1 MQYVRSISGS
11 VSKTWNSINPATLSG
26 AIDVI
31 VVEHEDGTLA
41 CSPFHV
47 RFGKFSLL
55 RPYEK
60 KVEFRV
66 HNEKQDYAMKLGEGG
81 EAFFVFETF
90 DNIPEALQTSPL
102 VSPASSPPLPAGG
115 STPTAL
121 QEPDFLDL
129 STENGTLNGRRE
141 SRPGPGILH
150 SSSVPKDHGN
160 LGEFLV
166 VRDHTVLT
174 HVERCLY
181 SINRLSG
188 IESYTTSVRRLVRI
202 VTGQAS

>member
-31 VVEHEDGTLA
+31 VVEQEDGSLA

-66 HNEKQDYAMKLGEGG
+66 HDEKQDYSMKLGEGG
-81 EAFFVFETF
+81 EAFFVFETS

-102 VSPASSPPLPAGG
+102 VSPASSPPLPAEE
-115 STPTAL
+115 STLAGL

-129 STENGTLNGRRE
+129 STDGGRALLGRGD
-141 SRPGPGILH
+141 RPGMDVMY
-150 SSSVPKDHGN
+150 SSSAPKIATT
-160 LGEFLV
+160 LGKPRSV
-166 VRDHTVLT
+166 VM
-174 HVERCLY
+174 LY
-181 SINRLSG
+181 LANSFRGHDSFISITAQL
-188 IESYTTSVRRLVRI
+188 
-202 VTGQAS
+202 Q

>member
-31 VVEHEDGTLA
+31 VVEQEDGSLA

-66 HNEKQDYAMKLGEGG
+66 NDAKQDYSMKLGEGG
-81 EAFFVFETF
+81 EAFFVFETS
-90 DNIPEALQTSPL
+90 DNIPEAMQTSPL
-102 VSPASSPPLPAGG
+102 VSPASSPPLPAAG
-115 STPTAL
+115 SQVSSL
-121 QEPDFLDL
+121 SEPDFLDL
-129 STENGTLNGRRE
+129 DLENKHLRSDSFSKSTDGTYPKVMPRRRSNLSKPPLN
-141 SRPGPGILH
+141 LL
-150 SSSVPKDHGN
+150 KDP
-160 LGEFLV
+160 F
-166 VRDHTVLT
+166 
-174 HVERCLY
+174 
-181 SINRLSG
+181 
-188 IESYTTSVRRLVRI
+188 
-202 VTGQAS
+202 

>member
-31 VVEHEDGTLA
+31 VVEGEDGTLA

-55 RPYEK
+55 RPFEK

-66 HNEKQDYAMKLGEGG
+66 HGERQDYAMKLGEGG
-81 EAFFVFETF
+81 EAFFVFETS

-102 VSPASSPPLPAGG
+102 VSPASSPPLPAED
-115 STPTAL
+115 ADL
-121 QEPDFLDL
+121 EPDFLDL
-129 STENGTLNGRRE
+129 AVDNGKLVSRRG
-141 SRPGPGILH
+141 SRPGPGVGGIY
-150 SSSVPKDHGN
+150 SSSPPKGDGN
-160 LGEFLV
+160 LGTSFHFRFAFHFLMKH
-166 VRDHTVLT
+166 RYSHTIVSLPYEIQPT
-174 HVERCLY
+174 AE
-181 SINRLSG
+181 IW
-188 IESYTTSVRRLVRI
+188 RLVWGHIGKNKYR
-202 VTGQAS
+202 

>member
-31 VVEHEDGTLA
+31 VVEQEDGSLA

-66 HNEKQDYAMKLGEGG
+66 NNAKQDYAMKLGEAG
-81 EAFFVFETF
+81 EAFFVFETS
-90 DNIPEALQTSPL
+90 DNIPEAMQTSPL
-102 VSPASSPPLPAGG
+102 VSPASSPPLQPE
-115 STPTAL
+115 PTNSSNL
-121 QEPDFLDL
+121 SEPDFWDLDTVSGKARSRSVTRPGMGAL
-129 STENGTLNGRRE
+129 STSAPRRQSNLSKQWVINYFGGTNNTQ
-141 SRPGPGILH
+141 
-150 SSSVPKDHGN
+150 VPSHHCRHPPN
-160 LGEFLV
+160 LQTTAQYQEIGLV
-166 VRDHTVLT
+166 L
-174 HVERCLY
+174 
-181 SINRLSG
+181 
-188 IESYTTSVRRLVRI
+188 
-202 VTGQAS
+202 Q